1 MIGSRMVNLVLVPID
16 RPPAIGEGGLTSPL
30 GIL

>member
-1 MIGSRMVNLVLVPID
+1 MVNLVLVPID
-16 RPPAIGEGGLTSPL
+16 RPPAIGEGGFTSPL